1 MGESSRPQ
9 TEAPAHGS
17 PDPGSA
23 VILLLSTF
31 PDRQLAAAAARR
43 WVEAG
48 LAACVHIAAAGHS
61 VYRWNGV
68 VETSDEVALTA
79 KTTTS
84 HVEALQEALRRDHP
98 YELPEVLLV
107 SPEGGSDAYLDW
119 VRDTCRSAP
128 EAGRAIPGA
137 SAG

>member
-1 MGESSRPQ
+1 MDEASRPE

-17 PDPGSA
+17 ADPDSA
-23 VILLLSTF
+23 VILLLTTF
-31 PDRQLAAAAARR
+31 PDRQRSAEAARR

-68 VETSDEVALTA
+68 VETADEVALTA
-79 KTTTS
+79 KTTAS
-84 HVEALQEALRRDHP
+84 QVEALLEVLRRDHP

-107 SPEGGSDAYLDW
+107 SPDGGSEAYLDW
-119 VRDTCRSAP
+119 VRDTCRSAC